1 MQPSSHSWKW
11 IHCNL
16 IYQVH
21 CILPFLAVNTG
32 IYCWVL
38 CRFFVIFCLIILLF
52 LCLLFGVFFVFYFI
66 PGTGCYATTGTIL
79 LCRVIICKKRGWS
92 RRLVR
97 ILYIFMSVWT
107 YHSGHY
113 WPKFMYWHTDMEPCY
128 RTHPPS
134 FHPYNTTRKTAKVV
148 NTCYKNCCS
157 VVTTAWLNIQ
167 KVNIFV

>member
-52 LCLLFGVFFVFYFI
+52 LCLLLGVFFFFTLFQVQAAM
-66 PGTGCYATTGTIL
+66 PPQVRSSYAG
-79 LCRVIICKKRGWS
+79 
-92 RRLVR
+92 
-97 ILYIFMSVWT
+97 
-107 YHSGHY
+107 
-113 WPKFMYWHTDMEPCY
+113 
-128 RTHPPS
+128 
-134 FHPYNTTRKTAKVV
+134 
-148 NTCYKNCCS
+148 
-157 VVTTAWLNIQ
+157 
-167 KVNIFV
+167 